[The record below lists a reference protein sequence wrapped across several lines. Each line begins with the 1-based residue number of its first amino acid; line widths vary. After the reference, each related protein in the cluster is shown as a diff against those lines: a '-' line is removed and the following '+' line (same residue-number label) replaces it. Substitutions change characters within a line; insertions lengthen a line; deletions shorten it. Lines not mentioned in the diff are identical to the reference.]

1 MISEIKKRDI
11 KVTLINAR
19 MSEKSFK
26 RWSSIKYFGK
36 NIFEKFD
43 YIFPQ
48 NKETFLYFKKLGF
61 KKTKIS

>member
-1 MISEIKKRDI
+1 
-11 KVTLINAR
+11 

-26 RWSSIKYFGK
+26 RWLSIKYFGK

-48 NKETFLYFKKLGF
+48 NKETFLYFKKLGI
-61 KKTKIS
+61 KKIKIFRKS

>member
-1 MISEIKKRDI
+1 MISELKKRDI

-26 RWSSIKYFGK
+26 RWLYIKSFGK
-36 NIFEKFD
+36 KIFEKFD

-48 NKETFLYFKKLGF
+48 NKETLQYFKKLGI
-61 KKTKIS
+61 KKLKFL